1 MEKILNEYLKELR
14 ENANL
19 SKEELAKILKITL
32 SQVEIL
38 EKGEFNKLPPFVLK
52 QILKKYKDFFKLK
65 EDLVIKEKN
74 ISFVNFYKE
83 KPLIKEGFRLELPI
97 ILIIF
102 FCVLI
107 FILYQIFNLIM
118 PPKIK
123 IIYPPNNI
131 VSYSKVIKIKGYVD
145 TRSKFFING
154 EMVIFNEKGYFE
166 KEAILKKGANKFVL
180 EAENYFGLKSIETLT
195 IYYY

>member
-1 MEKILNEYLKELR
+1 MEVKLNEYLKELR

-38 EKGEFNKLPPFVLK
+38 EKGEFNKLPPFILK
-52 QILKKYKDFFKLK
+52 QILKKYKDFFKPK
-65 EDLVIKEKN
+65 EDLIIKERN

-83 KPLIKEGFRLELPI
+83 KPLVKDKLKFEVPM

-102 FCVLI
+102 FCFLI
-107 FILYQIFNLIM
+107 LVLYQIFTLII

-123 IIYPPNNI
+123 IISPLNNTI
-131 VSYSKVIKIKGYVD
+131 SYSKIIKIKGYVD
-145 TRSKFFING
+145 PRSKFFINR
-154 EMVIFNEKGYFE
+154 EIVVYDEKGYFE

-180 EAENYFGLKSIETLT
+180 EAENYFGLRHTVILT